1 LKRRGGAI
9 INITSASG
17 HYGGASSGG
26 SAYDASKGGLRQLT
40 YALAAEFGPHHI
52 RVNAIAPGVIVTESL
67 GASVEADS
75 TAREIARTPLR
86 RLGLSADVAK
96 AAVFLACDDAS
107 YITGTTIVVD
117 GGAMAVW

>member
-1 LKRRGGAI
+1 VYPPL
-9 INITSASG
+9 
-17 HYGGASSGG
+17 HC
-26 SAYDASKGGLRQLT
+26 
-40 YALAAEFGPHHI
+40 
-52 RVNAIAPGVIVTESL
+52 VIVTERL
-67 GASVEADS
+67 GEQPSVEAES

-96 AAVFLACDDAS
+96 AAVFLACDDAC